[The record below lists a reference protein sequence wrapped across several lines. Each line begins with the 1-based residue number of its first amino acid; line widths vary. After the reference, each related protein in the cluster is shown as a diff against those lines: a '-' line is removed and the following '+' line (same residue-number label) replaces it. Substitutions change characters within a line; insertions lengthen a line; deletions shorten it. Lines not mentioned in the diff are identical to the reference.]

1 MSPET
6 FATLCLT
13 FTVRMLISVI
23 IFGILILFPNYV
35 QKHIRESEKRDYL
48 RFFLGYLLWYFSQL
62 KPFKKETYGT
72 FEAFVV
78 GVIIVGS
85 FLSLFQ
91 DEFLSGL
98 GVEVTGAMITAGV
111 IVKYT
116 NVLDR
121 LGFSKPDIVDESE
134 VVEVTEG
141 ADHDNSE

>member
-1 MSPET
+1 MTNEEWII
-6 FATLCLT
+6 LCLT
-13 FTVRMLISVI
+13 FSARMLISVI
-23 IFGILILFPNYV
+23 IFGILILFPDYV
-35 QKHIRESEKRDYL
+35 QKHINESEKRDYA
-48 RFFLGYLLWYFSQL
+48 RFFLGYLFWFFTQL

-91 DEFLSGL
+91 DDYLSGL

-121 LGFSKPDIVDESE
+121 LGFSKPDVVDERE
-134 VVEVTEG
+134 DVEVTES
-141 ADHDNSE
+141 ADHDNNE